1 MKKLIVFLLAVV
13 LLESCS
19 ECFECEQNI
28 QGGKVEFDVCS
39 SNFNSK
45 QDWKNYI
52 ESIEDSDSVSMTC
65 RRRLF

>member
-1 MKKLIVFLLAVV
+1 MKKLIIFIFSV
-13 LLESCS
+13 LLLGSCS

-28 QGGKVEFDVCS
+28 RGDKVEFDVCS

-52 ESIEDSDSVSMTC
+52 ESIEDSVTC